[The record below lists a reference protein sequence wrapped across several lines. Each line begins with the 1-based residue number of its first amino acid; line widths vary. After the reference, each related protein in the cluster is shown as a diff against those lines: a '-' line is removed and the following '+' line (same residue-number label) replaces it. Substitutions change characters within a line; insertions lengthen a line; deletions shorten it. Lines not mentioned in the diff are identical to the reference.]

1 MPYTK
6 NLVIFSLFSF
16 LLTISI
22 STGYAVTLADYE
34 LAVSQKQKISVK
46 GLSMGDGKDLDAFL
60 YKPAGEGPFPALVAL
75 HGAGGIFPY
84 QLWWAKEISKWGYVV
99 LFVDHYCSR
108 GHLCE
113 PATHTEDGRGHI
125 MRNWEMVSIRQRVI
139 DAAAAH
145 ISLSNKSYVK
155 KDSIGLIGWSWGGAS
170 ALFAQKITKVKAI
183 ANGGFKATIAFYPN
197 LKHFIDNPKWIR
209 SGPLTQPT
217 LILYGEWD
225 TLESGD
231 SYQRLLSSDYPA
243 AIKVVGFDGAYKKF
257 DELGPYRE
265 RHHPGVGIFFK
276 GFQKNA
282 FNQSVMEI
290 KNFLTENLR

>member
-1 MPYTK
+1 MPYK
-6 NLVIFSLFSF
+6 KFLVIFSLFSF
-16 LLTISI
+16 LLTIAI
-22 STGYAVTLADYE
+22 SSGYAVTLADYE
-34 LAVSQKQKISVK
+34 LAMSQNQKSLIKGISQ
-46 GLSMGDGKDLDAFL
+46 GDGKDLDTLL

-113 PATHTEDGRGHI
+113 HAADDASRGDI
-125 MRNWEMVSIRQRVI
+125 MRNWQMVSLRQRAI

-145 ISLSNKSYVK
+145 IWLSNKSYVK

-170 ALFAQKITKVKAI
+170 ALFAQNVEKMKAI
-183 ANGGFKATIAFYPN
+183 TNGGFKATIAFYPN
-197 LKHFIDNPKWIR
+197 LKHFIDHPQWIR

-217 LILYGEWD
+217 LFLYGKSD
-225 TLESGD
+225 ALESGD
-231 SYQRLLSSDYPA
+231 SYQKLLSSGYPA

-265 RHHPGVGIFFK
+265 RQHPGVGIFFK

-282 FNQSVMEI
+282 FDQSVIEI
-290 KNFLTENLR
+290 KNFLKENLR